1 MIVDAVVSLFSS
13 IVDADFLVR
22 RINITACGVVDEE
35 KAKEVIIPQQLDLF
49 TDYEALRHNRLEE
62 NKVLAKE
69 RRMQEAVLKI
79 KKSFGKN
86 TILKGLDFDEGATA
100 RERNMQIGGHH
111 E

>member
-1 MIVDAVVSLFSS
+1 MIVDAVVSLFCS